1 MASNATKDDYVFST
15 FRLTADIEG
24 IGEVKDIV
32 AISATFALNTIPKA
46 SLTLASGI
54 NATTQQPATAHK
66 ILANVKLRAK
76 VKVFLEIETTDGKIS
91 KSPPQKLK
99 VFDGYYSGFGF
110 QRAQDNAQYT
120 MHLVH
125 WLDDLNTASML
136 SRNFFPGAPYATGE
150 AANNWTTASASGVS
164 MPIPSFDPKH
174 NIIKYRNIKED
185 FWGKVLKP
193 ILQSIAEWPTP
204 GDDGCPGF
212 TPPPAGENVVLGA
225 LDRIN
230 GGPNKAVLKL
240 AIDDLVSSV
249 AEKDVLTA
257 IDLGLAQQSLE
268 GYNYSTVWGAVV
280 GLWAPT
286 FFFALS
292 PSVDFAN
299 VFPYF
304 GGLQFDEGDKNFKTI
319 EADDYGYANFM
330 ANTGTILEGIDI
342 FWTPPSSSG
351 IAPGGGKLPMTLQ
364 AFCKPLGQYPNIAQR
379 DRRGS
384 VLVKEPPGWLAGCVV
399 SCGAPA
405 LESTGLATE
414 VSGDA
419 VSGMNKGNVVRGD
432 GGPNRPE
439 AQDGLKN
446 SGLANRLAEQ
456 WYKTD
461 LLQQRYGE
469 FSGKLRFDIAP
480 GSIVKIKAP
489 QRSMP
494 MLADSK
500 TDMIGMVA
508 QVSFVINAELA
519 NAGTAFS
526 LANLRSDTEDKNP
539 LITKDMPPLY
549 ESKWGG
555 GPLATT

>member
-66 ILANVKLRAK
+66 VLANVKLRAK

-125 WLDDLNTASML
+125 WLDDLNTAAML
-136 SRNFFPGAPYATGE
+136 SRNFFPGAPYATGH
-150 AANNWTTASASGVS
+150 AANNWITASISGLP
-164 MPIPSFDPKH
+164 MPIPSFDPGH
-174 NIIKYRNIKED
+174 TFIKYENIKSD
-185 FWGKVLKP
+185 FWEKVLKQ
-193 ILQSIAEWPTP
+193 ILKRIAEWPTP
-204 GDDGCPGF
+204 GDDGCGAD
-212 TPPPAGENVVLGA
+212 PPKDENVVLNA

-230 GGPNKAVLKL
+230 GGPNKAELQLQLDDAVS
-240 AIDDLVSSV
+240 AISAADVVS
-249 AEKDVLTA
+249 A

-268 GYNYSTVWGAVV
+268 GYNYSTTWGALV

-286 FFFALS
+286 FFFAIS

-304 GGLQFDEGDKNFKTI
+304 GGLKFDEGDKNFKTI
-319 EADDYGYANFM
+319 DADDYGYANFM
-330 ANTGTILEGIDI
+330 CNTGTILEGVDM
-342 FWTPPSSSG
+342 FWGQQSNTF
-351 IAPGGGKLPMTLQ
+351 ITAGGTRAMTLES
-364 AFCKPLGQYPNIAQR
+364 FCVPLGQYPNKRER
-379 DRRGS
+379 DKRGS
-384 VLVKEPPGWLAGCVV
+384 VLVKEPPGWLSNFVRTT
-399 SCGAPA
+399 GAPA

-414 VSGDA
+414 VTGDV
-419 VSGMNKGNVVRGD
+419 VSGTNKGNVNRGD
-432 GGPNRPE
+432 GGPDKPE
-439 AQDGLKN
+439 AQSGLKD

-456 WYKTD
+456 WYKND

-480 GSIVKIKAP
+480 GSMVRLKAP

-526 LANLRSDTEDKNP
+526 ITNLRSDTEDKNP
-539 LITKDMPPLY
+539 LITKDLPPLY
-549 ESKWGG
+549 GNKWGG
-555 GPLATT
+555 GPLATP